1 MENNQDFSKI
11 IKDFC
16 NDLTNT
22 FPEYEEK
29 IKVVSNSD
37 LEELQTFVK
46 QKYPERFFDIIYE
59 NEDIFK
65 DDSNYNVKFL
75 PGLDFKKLW
84 NVDGLSDNSKK
95 VIWKYLQLLL
105 FTCVGS
111 LDSESSFGDTS
122 KLFEAINE
130 NDFKDKL
137 EETMKNIQNVFQE
150 NDISGNAEFDV
161 SSNMPNPDDIHSHIS
176 SMMDGK
182 IGRLA
187 KEIAEETAQELDLG
201 DQNNPDFFKTFLKN
215 PNKIMN
221 LVKSIGSKLDAK
233 IKSGEIKESE
243 LMSEASDMLKN
254 MKNMP
259 GMKDINKMFGSM
271 GMPNMGGKKG
281 KMNMGAMQSQLNQR
295 MKIAQT
301 KERMQEKL
309 KQRQA
314 ERELQELAQK
324 QREAEYKEVSIDEL
338 LASLEEIK
346 PGSTKTQ
353 NNNNNNNNNNNKKKK
368 KKGKNKK

>member
-29 IKVVSNSD
+29 IQIVSNSD
-37 LEELQTFVK
+37 LEELKTFVK
-46 QKYPERFFDIIYE
+46 QKYPERFFDIVYE

-75 PGLDFKKLW
+75 PGLDFKNLW
-84 NVDGLSDNSKK
+84 NIDGLSDNSKK

-137 EETMKNIQNVFQE
+137 EETMKNIKNVFQE
-150 NDISGNAEFDV
+150 NDISGNTEFDV

-187 KEIAEETAQELDLG
+187 KEIAEETAEELDIG
-201 DQNNPDFFKTFLKN
+201 DQSNPDFFKTFLKN

-295 MKIAQT
+295 MKVAQA

-353 NNNNNNNNNNNKKKK
+353 NNNNNNNNNNKKKK